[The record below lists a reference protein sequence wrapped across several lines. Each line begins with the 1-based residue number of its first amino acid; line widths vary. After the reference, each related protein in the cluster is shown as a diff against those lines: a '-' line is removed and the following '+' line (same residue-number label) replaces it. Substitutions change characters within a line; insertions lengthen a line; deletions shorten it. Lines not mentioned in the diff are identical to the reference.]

1 MTLAAITMTAPE
13 AASPVQMYRATY
25 SPDDNKL
32 RLYAVSRLD
41 SETYKKVH
49 DAGFRWAPKQALFVA
64 PAWTPGREDVL
75 LSLAGEIED
84 EDSTLAERQEA
95 RAERFT
101 GYSGKR
107 ASESAQAL
115 DEVERLAAMIPPGQ
129 PILVGH
135 HSERRAR
142 RDAQRIENGMKRA
155 VMLFERA
162 EYWEERARSA
172 LLHAKYKERPDVRWR
187 RIKKIEAD
195 LRKAEKTIAQSQK
208 YLTMWRAESLDLNM
222 AKLISSHDHIPP
234 GKSPGDD
241 GDNDMH
247 SQLRERIRLMRARLD
262 NAAPVAEIRAE
273 SQLFVTPA
281 PVCDRLVTLAEISN
295 RDHILEPS
303 AGTGAIL
310 RAIRDTAPGAMCDAV
325 EINSGLVRYLRENFN
340 GVRVQCGDFMEWQ
353 PVQYYSRIIMNPPF
367 SHGQDIR
374 HILRAFS
381 LLRPGGVL
389 VAVCLNGPRQQE
401 KLLPFSDVR
410 EELPRGTFAYTRV
423 PTMIIRL
430 RA

>member
-41 SETYKKVH
+41 PETYKKVH

-222 AKLISSHDHIPP
+222 AKLISSHDH
-234 GKSPGDD
+234 
-241 GDNDMH
+241 
-247 SQLRERIRLMRARLD
+247 

-281 PVCDRLVTLAEISN
+281 PVCDRLVMLAEISN

-353 PVQYYSRIIMNPPF
+353 PVQYYSRVIMNPPF

-410 EELPRGTFAYTRV
+410 EELPRGTFAYTDV

>member
-32 RLYAVSRLD
+32 RLYAASRLD
-41 SETYKKVH
+41 PETYKKVH

-142 RDAQRIENGMKRA
+142 QKKASMKGAGRYGRPWMMTSSPRSRPAKLRSA
-155 VMLFERA
+155 VMNGRF
-162 EYWEERARSA
+162 S
-172 LLHAKYKERPDVRWR
+172 
-187 RIKKIEAD
+187 
-195 LRKAEKTIAQSQK
+195 
-208 YLTMWRAESLDLNM
+208 
-222 AKLISSHDHIPP
+222 
-234 GKSPGDD
+234 
-241 GDNDMH
+241 
-247 SQLRERIRLMRARLD
+247 
-262 NAAPVAEIRAE
+262 
-273 SQLFVTPA
+273 
-281 PVCDRLVTLAEISN
+281 ISN
-295 RDHILEPS
+295 
-303 AGTGAIL
+303 AGLTT
-310 RAIRDTAPGAMCDAV
+310 IRTA
-325 EINSGLVRYLRENFN
+325 
-340 GVRVQCGDFMEWQ
+340 
-353 PVQYYSRIIMNPPF
+353 
-367 SHGQDIR
+367 
-374 HILRAFS
+374 
-381 LLRPGGVL
+381 
-389 VAVCLNGPRQQE
+389 
-401 KLLPFSDVR
+401 
-410 EELPRGTFAYTRV
+410 
-423 PTMIIRL
+423 
-430 RA
+430 

>member
-1 MTLAAITMTAPE
+1 MKTA
-13 AASPVQMYRATY
+13 
-25 SPDDNKL
+25 
-32 RLYAVSRLD
+32 
-41 SETYKKVH
+41 
-49 DAGFRWAPKQALFVA
+49 
-64 PAWTPGREDVL
+64 
-75 LSLAGEIED
+75 
-84 EDSTLAERQEA
+84 TLAERQEA

-222 AKLISSHDHIPP
+222 AKQMSVSF
-234 GKSPGDD
+234 G
-241 GDNDMH
+241 
-247 SQLRERIRLMRARLD
+247 
-262 NAAPVAEIRAE
+262 
-273 SQLFVTPA
+273 
-281 PVCDRLVTLAEISN
+281 
-295 RDHILEPS
+295 
-303 AGTGAIL
+303 
-310 RAIRDTAPGAMCDAV
+310 
-325 EINSGLVRYLRENFN
+325 
-340 GVRVQCGDFMEWQ
+340 
-353 PVQYYSRIIMNPPF
+353 
-367 SHGQDIR
+367 
-374 HILRAFS
+374 
-381 LLRPGGVL
+381 GGVGRMREICGTVSAMAML
-389 VAVCLNGPRQQE
+389 AGFKYPVLDQNDQE
-401 KLLPFSDVR
+401 ARTKNYAMVQKN
-410 EELPRGTFAYTRV
+410 V
-423 PTMIIRL
+423 
-430 RA
+430 